1 MVWISGRHLQKQHD
15 GLRNLPQ
22 QSLHRSSQCLCAK
35 ELIFPETCVRC
46 FSYSSHLTLIS
57 GNWELAAYNN
67 PLPFYF
73 SLYPLL
79 SWVDKKRKSPKNKTW
94 CAFAFNNQTRA
105 VAAGRH
111 LNQFEP
117 LARFPSLCGTG
128 DSHVLEV
135 QRMCQQVFLFFFK
148 GLFEWFHVGFL
159 TFDVRRFLPTALKWT
174 TKLTVEK
181 NVSNFWK
188 TKLISLK
195 LMTIT

>member
-1 MVWISGRHLQKQHD
+1 MVWISGRHLQKQPD

-35 ELIFPETCVRC
+35 QLIFPETCVRC

-73 SLYPLL
+73 SPYPLL

-105 VAAGRH
+105 VAAGGH

-135 QRMCQQVFLFFFK
+135 QRMCQQVFLFFFFLK
-148 GLFEWFHVGFL
+148 VCLNDFALGFWHL
-159 TFDVRRFLPTALKWT
+159 MCDDSCLPHLN
-174 TKLTVEK
+174 EPQ
-181 NVSNFWK
+181 N
-188 TKLISLK
+188 
-195 LMTIT
+195 